1 MNKDYQILC
10 RSIKL
15 KHLAIMNYYF
25 KHKLFYILENNPKH
39 MLWFMKFA
47 KRNNVVFNIEG

>member
-25 KHKLFYILENNPKH
+25 RHKLFYILENNPKH